1 MRLFDLHCDTPFE
14 LYCKKQRLYE
24 NSLHISL
31 KRSEVFDRYIQCA
44 AVWSDCEKTDGEAL
58 SDFYSIS
65 DYFKKEAD
73 RLLIKSK
80 KELERAQRG
89 FVLTVEDM
97 RFIDSDISRVKEL
110 YDKGVRVGT
119 VMWGGSTSLGASHD
133 AEGGLTPLGKATVS
147 EMLSVGIIPDISH
160 ANDTVTREI
169 IEIARSA
176 KKPAIATHS
185 NSRAVYHHTRNL
197 PDSIAKDIA
206 DCGGIIGISLFP
218 PHLAGERADISHIL
232 SHLKHYVNIAG
243 ENTVCLG
250 CDLDGIGSTPEGIG
264 HIDDLPRVFDR
275 LSKDLGYKIADKI
288 FFSNAY
294 NFFINNLPQKEKTV
308 L

>member
-1 MRLFDLHCDTPFE
+1 MRLLDLHCDTPFE
-14 LYCKKQRLYE
+14 LYLKKQKLYE
-24 NSLHISL
+24 NDLHISL
-31 KRSEVFDRYIQCA
+31 KRSKVFDRYIQCA
-44 AVWSDCEKTDGEAL
+44 AVWSDSKKSDSECF

-65 DYFKKEAD
+65 DYFENEAD
-73 RLLIKSK
+73 GLLIKSQ

-97 RFIDSDISRVKEL
+97 RLIDSDISRVKEL

-133 AEGGLTPLGKATVS
+133 AEGGLTPLGKDTVS

-160 ANDTVTREI
+160 ANDTVSREI

-232 SHLKHYVNIAG
+232 SHLKHHVNIAG

-275 LSKDLGYKIADKI
+275 LSKDLGYNAADKI